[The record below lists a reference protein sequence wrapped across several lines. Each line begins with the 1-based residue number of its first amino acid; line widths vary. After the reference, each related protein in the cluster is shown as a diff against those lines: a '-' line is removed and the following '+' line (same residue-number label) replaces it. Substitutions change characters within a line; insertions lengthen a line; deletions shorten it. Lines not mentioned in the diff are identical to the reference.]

1 MNFYFPIINSIYVFF
16 KKKAFGVC
24 EWLGSIF
31 GINPAL
37 VRKFFIYLSFVTLGS
52 PLLIYFPMAY
62 FLENVDK
69 LRWRKKRKTVW
80 DFK

>member
-1 MNFYFPIINSIYVFF
+1 MNFYFPIFNKIYIYIL
-16 KKKAFGVC
+16 KKAFGVC

-31 GINPAL
+31 GINPVL

-52 PLLIYFPMAY
+52 PLLIYFPLAY
-62 FLENVDK
+62 FLENIDK
-69 LRWRKKRKTVW
+69 LKWRKKRKTVW

>member
-1 MNFYFPIINSIYVFF
+1 MNFYFPILNSIYGLLE
-16 KKKAFGVC
+16 KKAFGVC
-24 EWLGSIF
+24 EWLGSVF

-52 PLLIYFPMAY
+52 PLLIYFPLAY
-62 FLENVDK
+62 FLENIDK
-69 LRWRKKRKTVW
+69 LKWRKKRKTVW

>member
-1 MNFYFPIINSIYVFF
+1 MKIYYSLIDKILGFF
-16 KKKAFGVC
+16 EKRAFGVS
-24 EWLGSIF
+24 EWLGTKY

-62 FLENVDK
+62 FLENKDK
-69 LRWRKKRKTVW
+69 LYWRKKRKTVW

>member
-1 MNFYFPIINSIYVFF
+1 MKIYHSLLNKILSFF
-16 KKKAFGVC
+16 EKRAFGVS
-24 EWLGSIF
+24 EWLGTKF
-31 GINPAL
+31 GVNPAL

-62 FLENVDK
+62 FLENKDK
-69 LRWRKKRKTVW
+69 LYWRKKRKTVW

>member
-1 MNFYFPIINSIYVFF
+1 MKIYLSMLDKILIFF
-16 KKKAFGVC
+16 EKRAFGVS
-24 EWLGSIF
+24 EFIGTKF
-31 GINPAL
+31 GVNPAL

-62 FLENVDK
+62 FLENKDK
-69 LRWRKKRKTVW
+69 LYWRKKRKTVW

>member
-1 MNFYFPIINSIYVFF
+1 MKIYHSILEKILIFF
-16 KKKAFGVC
+16 EKRAFGVS
-24 EWLGSIF
+24 EFLGTKF
-31 GINPAL
+31 GVNPAL

-62 FLENVDK
+62 FLENKDK
-69 LRWRKKRKTVW
+69 LYWRKKRKTVW

>member
-1 MNFYFPIINSIYVFF
+1 MKIYHSILDKILIFF
-16 KKKAFGVC
+16 EKRAFGVS
-24 EWLGSIF
+24 EFIGTKF
-31 GINPAL
+31 GVNPAL

-62 FLENVDK
+62 FLENKNK
-69 LRWRKKRKTVW
+69 LYWRKKRKTVW

>member
-1 MNFYFPIINSIYVFF
+1 
-16 KKKAFGVC
+16 
-24 EWLGSIF
+24 LGSVF

-52 PLLIYFPMAY
+52 PLLIYFPLAY
-62 FLENVDK
+62 FLENIDK
-69 LRWRKKRKTVW
+69 LKWRKKRKTVW

>member
-1 MNFYFPIINSIYVFF
+1 MKIYHSILEKILIFF
-16 KKKAFGVC
+16 EKRAFGVS
-24 EWLGSIF
+24 EFIGTKF
-31 GINPAL
+31 GVNPAL

-62 FLENVDK
+62 FLENKDK
-69 LRWRKKRKTVW
+69 LYWRKKRKTVW

>member
-1 MNFYFPIINSIYVFF
+1 MKFYFSVFDKIIIFF
-16 KKKAFGVC
+16 EKRAFGVS
-24 EWLGSIF
+24 EWIGTKF
-31 GINPAL
+31 GVNPAL

-62 FLENVDK
+62 FLENKDK
-69 LRWRKKRKTVW
+69 LTWPKKRKTVW

>member
-1 MNFYFPIINSIYVFF
+1 MNFHLINNIYIFF
-16 KKKAFGVC
+16 EKKAFGVC

-37 VRKFFIYLSFVTLGS
+37 IRKFFIYSSFLTLGS
-52 PLLIYFPMAY
+52 PLLIYFPLAY
-62 FLENVDK
+62 FLENIDK
-69 LRWRKKRKTVW
+69 LKWRKKRKSVC

>member
-1 MNFYFPIINSIYVFF
+1 MNFYLINKIYIYFE
-16 KKKAFGVC
+16 KKAFGVC

-37 VRKFFIYLSFVTLGS
+37 IRKFFIYSSFLTLGS
-52 PLLIYFPMAY
+52 PLLIYFPLAY
-62 FLENVDK
+62 FLENIDK
-69 LRWRKKRKTVW
+69 LKFRKKRKSVW

>member
-1 MNFYFPIINSIYVFF
+1 MKIYHSILDKNLIFF
-16 KKKAFGVC
+16 EKRAFGVS
-24 EWLGSIF
+24 EFLGTKF
-31 GINPAL
+31 GVNPAL

-62 FLENVDK
+62 FLENKDK
-69 LRWRKKRKTVW
+69 LYWRKKRKTVW

>member
-1 MNFYFPIINSIYVFF
+1 MKIYHSILDKILIFF
-16 KKKAFGVC
+16 EKRAFGVS
-24 EWLGSIF
+24 EFLGSKF
-31 GINPAL
+31 GVNPAL

-62 FLENVDK
+62 FLENKDK
-69 LRWRKKRKTVW
+69 LYWRKKRKTVW

>member
-1 MNFYFPIINSIYVFF
+1 MNFYFPIVNSIYVFF
-16 KKKAFGVC
+16 EKNVFGVC
-24 EWLGSIF
+24 EWLGNIF
-31 GINPAL
+31 GINPTL

-52 PLLIYFPMAY
+52 PLLIYFPLAF

-69 LRWRKKRKTVW
+69 LKWRKKRKTVW